1 MSGGHVPGY
10 ASGGKPGERYQLY
23 NEEKAKGGIGLAMF
37 GGATSVAFESP
48 PLEFNQISLADDS
61 VIADLESLSER
72 VHRHGAKLMIQLN
85 HAGRKVQYNVGP
97 WLAPMGPSAIR
108 EPFHTQTEADLI
120 ARDVRKGS

>member
-1 MSGGHVPGY
+1 M
-10 ASGGKPGERYQLY
+10 
-23 NEEKAKGGIGLAMF
+23 
-37 GGATSVAFESP
+37 
-48 PLEFNQISLADDS
+48 
-61 VIADLESLSER
+61 IADLESLSER

-120 ARDVRKGS
+120 ARDVRFGS